1 MLIVKQFSIKDDFQD
16 YFNEKF
22 QRKESE
28 MVILKF
34 LIKQW
39 LKIEKK
45 RKRMERERE
54 REGKN
59 SEMNFRDL
67 AAMVTRICFVW
78 LKITWC
84 EWTRSEVGKPICL
97 FRISVWSDTH
107 LLRGRDTWPF
117 IITGWINYY
126 LWLSVD
132 GYMVISNRI
141 SLKDT
146 SLELISKSVKY
157 FTTLIYLF
165 IYFLFFFEQ

>member
-54 REGKN
+54 RKN

-67 AAMVTRICFVW
+67 AAMVTRICFV
-78 LKITWC
+78 
-84 EWTRSEVGKPICL
+84 
-97 FRISVWSDTH
+97 
-107 LLRGRDTWPF
+107 
-117 IITGWINYY
+117 
-126 LWLSVD
+126 
-132 GYMVISNRI
+132 
-141 SLKDT
+141 
-146 SLELISKSVKY
+146 
-157 FTTLIYLF
+157 
-165 IYFLFFFEQ
+165 

>member
-1 MLIVKQFSIKDDFQD
+1 MLIVKQFSIKDFQD

-67 AAMVTRICFVW
+67 AAMVTRICFV
-78 LKITWC
+78 
-84 EWTRSEVGKPICL
+84 
-97 FRISVWSDTH
+97 
-107 LLRGRDTWPF
+107 
-117 IITGWINYY
+117 
-126 LWLSVD
+126 
-132 GYMVISNRI
+132 
-141 SLKDT
+141 
-146 SLELISKSVKY
+146 
-157 FTTLIYLF
+157 
-165 IYFLFFFEQ
+165 